1 MATKQ
6 LAPRPSA
13 ARLAD
18 FSPSAVIAGG
28 VAIVVGYA
36 GPTVLVFQVAQSAS
50 LTDAQ
55 VTSWLWA
62 YSIASGVTTIIAS
75 LVTRQPLIMAWS
87 TPGVAF
93 LVVGMQGVDFEAAI
107 GAFIVSNL
115 MILAIGLMGIFR
127 RLMAVIPMSVAAA
140 LNAGI
145 LMPFALDA
153 IGSVSTGPEIAV
165 PMILTFFVV
174 RRLSQRW
181 AVAAVFVVGLGLCL
195 ALDQLDTELLAIEV
209 ARPILTM
216 PVFELGAIVNIALPL
231 TVLALTGQYL
241 PGLTVMRSFGYRP
254 NNDFVVR
261 LCGIAS
267 LIAAP
272 FCCHN
277 INPSSMIAGIVA
289 GPEAHEDP
297 NRRYWAAA
305 FAGVVYLI
313 FGSLAG
319 SFVLLFAALP
329 SEAVVVLAGVSLLA
343 AIAASLKTAVD
354 EAGADLIVPT
364 VVFSVAISDFQLF
377 AIGSAFWAIVVGLA
391 LSLSRQQSNKR
402 RATKQ

>member
-1 MATKQ
+1 MALKQ
-6 LAPRPSA
+6 ATRTSAPRLS
-13 ARLAD
+13 D
-18 FSPSAVIAGG
+18 FSLSAGIAGF

-36 GPTVLVFQVAQSAS
+36 GPTVLVFQVAQTAN

-93 LVVGMQGVDFEAAI
+93 LVIGMQDVAFEAAI
-107 GAFIVSNL
+107 GAFLVSNL
-115 MILAIGLMGIFR
+115 FILAIGLVGIFR
-127 RLMAVIPMSVAAA
+127 RLMSVIPMSVAAA

-153 IGSVSTGPEIAV
+153 IGSVRSGPEIAV

-174 RRLSQRW
+174 RHLSQRW

-195 ALDQLDTELLAIEV
+195 ALGRLDTDILALEF
-209 ARPILTM
+209 ARPILTL
-216 PVFELGAIVNIALPL
+216 PVFQWEAIVNIAIPL

-241 PGLTVMRSFGYRP
+241 PGLTVLRAFGYNP
-254 NNDFVVR
+254 DSDFVVR
-261 LCGIAS
+261 LCGIGS
-267 LIAAP
+267 LLAAP

-289 GPEAHEDP
+289 GPEAHENPD
-297 NRRYWAAA
+297 RRYWAAVS
-305 FAGVVYLI
+305 AGGVYLL

-319 SFVLLFAALP
+319 SFILLFAALP
-329 SEAVVVLAGVSLLA
+329 SEAILVLAGVSLLA
-343 AIAASLKTAVD
+343 AIAASLKAAV
-354 EAGADLIVPT
+354 ENAGSDLLVPT
-364 VVFSVAISDFQLF
+364 VVFAIAVSDFQFL
-377 AIGSAFWAIVVGLA
+377 AIGSAFWAIVIGLA
-391 LSLSRQQSNKR
+391 LSLARPSSR
-402 RATKQ
+402 